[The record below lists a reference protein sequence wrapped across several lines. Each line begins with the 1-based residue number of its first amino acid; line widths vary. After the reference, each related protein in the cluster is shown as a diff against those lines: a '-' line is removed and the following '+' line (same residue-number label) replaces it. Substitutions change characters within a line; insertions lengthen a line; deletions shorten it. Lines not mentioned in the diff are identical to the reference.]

1 MTDLARLL
9 SDLAGVGQAAA
20 SAAFLVFLRVGAAM
34 ALLPAFGEQSVPQR
48 IRLVATLA
56 FTAIVAPAVVDRMP
70 PAVGFAAAGAEVAAG
85 LIIGVGLRLLVVA
98 LQVAGTVAAQSASLS
113 QLFGGAGPEPQPAM
127 ANLFVVAGLALAVSL
142 GLHVRV
148 AELFVLSYDILPP
161 GLMPAAVDSAAWG
174 LARIGHAFAL
184 GFTLAAPFVIA
195 GTVYNIALGVINKAM
210 PQLMVSFVGAPA
222 LTLGGLGLLALAAPL
237 LLEVWLGA
245 LAGHWA
251 APFAPIPT
259 PR

>member
-1 MTDLARLL
+1 MTDLTRLVL
-9 SDLAGVGQAAA
+9 DLTGMGQTAAW
-20 SAAFLVFLRVGAAM
+20 AAFLVFLRVGAAM
-34 ALLPAFGEQSVPQR
+34 AMLPAFGEQSVPQR
-48 IRLVATLA
+48 IRLVAALA
-56 FTAIVAPAVVDRMP
+56 FTAIVAPSVADRMP
-70 PAVGFAAAGAEVAAG
+70 EGGRFAAMGAEVVAG
-85 LIIGVGLRLLVVA
+85 LMIGAGLRLLVVA

-161 GLMPAAVDSAAWG
+161 GLMPAAADSAAWG
-174 LARIGHAFAL
+174 LARVGHAFAI

-195 GTVYNIALGVINKAM
+195 STVYNMALGVINRAM

-222 LTLGGLGLLALAAPL
+222 LTLGGLGLLALSAPL
-237 LLEVWLGA
+237 LLEVWLGV

-251 APFAPIPT
+251 DPFGHIPRS
-259 PR
+259 P